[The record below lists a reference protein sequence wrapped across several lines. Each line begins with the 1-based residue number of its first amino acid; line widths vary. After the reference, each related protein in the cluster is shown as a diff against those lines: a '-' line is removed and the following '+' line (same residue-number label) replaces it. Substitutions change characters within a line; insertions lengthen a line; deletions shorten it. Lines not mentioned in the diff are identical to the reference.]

1 MTSFMLARATGTPGS
16 TSTCFLGLM
25 EGVLVLRDSAL
36 EEEEEELELSVRV
49 CRLLLV
55 QRVDLDLVDG
65 SDKDGFVVLE
75 TFAKDDCTTC

>member
-1 MTSFMLARATGTPGS
+1 MLARATGTPGS

-65 SDKDGFVVLE
+65 SDKDGLVVLE